1 MAHDAS
7 VLVISSSPEFPSICD
22 LVPTARRKPALRS
35 GTNAIPIPDDAQ
47 STFTSAATVW
57 RTSILPQPGESDSQT
72 GLSTKATLPP
82 QVGVVSQITNEGLG
96 RAGTQSQAASAAGS
110 RENGPTDPPN
120 PTVSVKKS
128 RKPRS
133 KKEPTRAQTTL
144 PPGKVTKPSA
154 KGTHSKKKVETVSK
168 HFPPPVPAR
177 AVQAELSSCL
187 LEGEAVILEPAM
199 KRRTDSWTPPRPHEQ
214 IPSFRGSPVHNEP
227 ASSTN
232 VATDDVFKTLQ
243 DTYGLAATSEPTI
256 NPTIEPTVHGGQA
269 DVFGKRKL
277 IDMVALAGNKEM
289 VPEVSPSK
297 PGVVKKKPRTITE
310 LATAA
315 YRVAKEEDAT
325 GTKSQQESV
334 PSCPPTSVDQPTDPI
349 KSATANKVSKSKAS
363 KMPRV
368 PKVPK
373 LPKKKPQPPKP
384 VSKQDFVFGTASQL
398 AAEDDPALL
407 RALHEAMR
415 DLTPSKTGL
424 AMRHGRP
431 RSELWMAGARYG
443 DGDLLDTEVL
453 DLTGSSPSRS
463 TPSGSPSRQAPVE
476 SPTSDAAL
484 HIATPPSAE
493 WPDPVPSPALPS
505 APAISLCDES
515 SPAVE
520 VCQQMPPPVPEL
532 EPPPS
537 NQEQHQLLLS
547 QSNSPQ
553 HKGPAALSL
562 PNYELYTDARLA
574 TEVASFGFKACWE
587 SQGKPPPGTLG
598 SFQAASPPRPRG
610 RPRKNPVA
618 AEPDDVQ
625 VVAAKPG
632 RKKKSAASG
641 AESRP
646 GKNSTASPMPGASPS
661 KRGRKRSVSL
671 QPTDTEAPLAEKKTR
686 GKPKKDTTSA
696 SATRITTSRRTTSP
710 KRTKSPNKQPTTP
723 KYRKGSS
730 TDIIEIPDSDLDDEA
745 TDCASSSSS
754 IGDVELFSSPGSQA
768 GIDISLTED
777 TETSLLGGI
786 RTSDEDSRFQSIT
799 RAIQSAPRSTDPS
812 KPSWHEKMLMYD
824 PIIIE
829 DLAAWL
835 NAGQLDRVGF
845 DEEVTP
851 WEVKEW
857 CASKSVHEDGPAYR
871 LAAIRETFEESG
883 ILLAKRAGQTREQGG
898 LLQLSDDV
906 REDGRK
912 KVHANEVRFEEWVRE
927 QGGEPDVDNL
937 IPFTRWITPHG
948 PPKRFTTQMYL
959 YMLPLSSTSTT
970 TTGSGL
976 VQQQTRELVIPAPTH
991 DGGVEHTAA
1000 AFDHASTW
1008 LARARAGEII
1018 LFPPQFYLLHLV
1030 SAFLDSAAPTSSPS
1044 SQQDHHHQTA
1054 RTSLLNF
1061 LAHTPTS
1068 SSSPFTST
1076 TTNHPTASISWGQK
1090 VISPAVL
1097 FMRSRDGRVV
1107 LGLDKP
1113 GPELRGSDPSA
1124 KGGDMERVVLV
1135 KFQEL
1140 REAETDG

>member
-1 MAHDAS
+1 
-7 VLVISSSPEFPSICD
+7 
-22 LVPTARRKPALRS
+22 
-35 GTNAIPIPDDAQ
+35 
-47 STFTSAATVW
+47 
-57 RTSILPQPGESDSQT
+57 
-72 GLSTKATLPP
+72 
-82 QVGVVSQITNEGLG
+82 
-96 RAGTQSQAASAAGS
+96 
-110 RENGPTDPPN
+110 
-120 PTVSVKKS
+120 
-128 RKPRS
+128 
-133 KKEPTRAQTTL
+133 
-144 PPGKVTKPSA
+144 
-154 KGTHSKKKVETVSK
+154 
-168 HFPPPVPAR
+168 
-177 AVQAELSSCL
+177 
-187 LEGEAVILEPAM
+187 M

-243 DTYGLAATSEPTI
+243 DTYGSAATSEPTI

-277 IDMVALAGNKEM
+277 IDMVALAGNKEV

-334 PSCPPTSVDQPTDPI
+334 PSCPPTSVDRPTDPI
-349 KSATANKVSKSKAS
+349 KPATANKISKSKAP

-384 VSKQDFVFGTASQL
+384 VLLSPTSAMRQVSKQDFVFGTASQL

-415 DLTPSKTGL
+415 ESNQADDPFVSLTPSKTGL
-424 AMRHGRP
+424 AIRHGRP

-453 DLTGSSPSRS
+453 DLTGSSPSVLATLRPNPPVDEQRS
-463 TPSGSPSRQAPVE
+463 TPSGSPSRQAPIE

-484 HIATPPSAE
+484 DIATPPSAE

-553 HKGPAALSL
+553 HKRPAALSL

-574 TEVASFGFKACWE
+574 TEVASFGFKAVKKRTAMISLLTKCWE

-598 SFQAASPPRPRG
+598 SLSTQAAMSTTAASQAASPPRPRG

-641 AESRP
+641 AESEVPEPVKRP
-646 GKNSTASPMPGASPS
+646 RGRPRKNSTASVTNISEASMSQPMPGASPS

-723 KYRKGSS
+723 KHRKGSS
-730 TDIIEIPDSDLDDEA
+730 TDIIEISDSDLDDEA

-786 RTSDEDSRFQSIT
+786 RTSDENSRFQSIT

-857 CASKSVHEDGPAYR
+857 CANTNCITQNAASFDDGRRRTGREEGQEIASSAAAQCEVHEDGPAYR

-912 KVHANEVRFEEWVRE
+912 KVHANEVKFEEWVRE

-959 YMLPLSSTSTT
+959 YMLPLSSPSTT

-1044 SQQDHHHQTA
+1044 SQQEHHHQTA

-1135 KFQEL
+1135 KFQGGKLGAAGPRDVEVRWRGEVL
-1140 REAETDG
+1140 EEERMDQEEEEKAEREKSSKL